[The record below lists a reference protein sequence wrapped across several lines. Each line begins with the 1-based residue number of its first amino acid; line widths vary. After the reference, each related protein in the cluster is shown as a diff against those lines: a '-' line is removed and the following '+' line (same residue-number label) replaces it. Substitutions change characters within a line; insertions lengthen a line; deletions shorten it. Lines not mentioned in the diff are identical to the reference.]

1 MRPGDVLAG
10 RFALEA
16 HAGAGGM
23 AEVYRARDLER
34 GCAVAIKLLR
44 DTSGADAPRFQRE
57 ATLLAELEHPR
68 IVRHVTHGSLPSG
81 ALYLAMEWLEG
92 EDLSRR
98 LARGRLEVQE
108 AVEIARCVAE
118 ALGAAHARGIV
129 HRDLKPSNVFLAGAE
144 PPRDVRLLDFGIA
157 WPCAGTRMT
166 GSGVLIGTPAY
177 MAPEQARSGGVV
189 DARADVFALGCL
201 LFECLAGEPAF
212 RGDHFMS
219 VLAKVLFDEPPRLS
233 DVRGDVPEA
242 LATLCARMLSK
253 DPETRPRDGRSAAEA
268 LRAFQEGGGDL
279 AEVVAPGAEAGA
291 VTGRPAALTAMER
304 RPVAVLLVGVV
315 GTGDASIADA
325 ATLPGA
331 LIAEASAWGGR
342 VESLPGGAAALTMV
356 GQGAAT
362 DLARQAARAALALR
376 RQTPDQP
383 MALSL
388 GWSTITGRLPRLGD
402 AIDRAARL
410 ISATGPGDPGGALPI
425 AIDDGLAGLL
435 DAQLDVREH
444 EDRFFLVGER
454 ASAEGGRTLL
464 GKQTSCV
471 GRDGELGML
480 AAAFAACVEEPSAR
494 AVLVT
499 APPGVGKSRLG
510 QEFLRRATERAPRAS
525 IWMGRGDPRR
535 ARSPFGLLAD
545 AIKGACGILE
555 GEPLGARQDKLRAQV
570 ARRVPEPERRR
581 VAEFVGELV
590 GAPFPDDD
598 SAPLRAARR
607 EAQVMSEQMQHAF
620 LALVQA
626 ACAEGPVVLVLEDLH
641 WGDLATTRFVDAA
654 LRQLAGEPLFV
665 LALARPEVVELFP
678 RLWAERGVHE
688 LRLKELGT
696 KACERLARQVLGE
709 DAHRRT
715 INRIVSIA
723 DGNAFYLEELIRA
736 AAEGREHELPDT
748 VMAMVQSRLGAL
760 DAEARRL
767 LRAASVFGETCWAS
781 GVSALVGGPAGAG
794 LAALV
799 DRELLVKRPESRFAR
814 EGELAFRHAL
824 LREGA
829 YAMLTEEDRALGH
842 RLAGQWLED
851 HGEGDPLVLAGHFDG
866 GGEHGRAAR
875 YWLRA
880 AEIAHRGEDVE
891 AALSHLHQGLAGE
904 VPAEIELA
912 LLGMQCELGTWRLD
926 ASGPTMLAA
935 ERMMREAPPGSQP
948 WAQGVAAALAYANLL
963 GLPDRFE
970 ALLGTLVGVEPDS
983 QATGLAAFALFV
995 GLYGTLLEGRVAS
1008 LGPLVERV
1016 RAMLERVEEREPF
1029 GAGFLHVALAME
1041 HLLAREEPW
1050 SALLRVDAAQKSY
1063 RGADHVRGASGA
1075 RLVRGLVLWTLGAT
1089 RRAEEELLGVAGA
1102 DETYGG
1108 WCSYRPFVLVHL
1120 ASERGD
1126 LDAARRLA
1134 EGLVASGRAR
1144 ALARDEGCGRWLL
1157 GEVLCRAGDLE
1168 RAERELDAAVPLL
1181 AVSTGIDLPGVQ
1193 AARAAVRLQQG
1204 RAAEALAVAE
1214 DGVARSRA
1222 MEGACGFFRGARLRL
1237 VHAECLAAAGQGN
1250 AAGKALAAA
1259 RERLLDIAGR
1269 IPEPQY
1275 RTSFLE
1281 EVPENRRTLALAQE
1295 WLGEA
1300 AGR

>member
-1 MRPGDVLAG
+1 M
-10 RFALEA
+10 LEA
-16 HAGAGGM
+16 QAGAGGM

-68 IVRHVTHGSLPSG
+68 IVRHVTHGLLPSG

-118 ALGAAHARGIV
+118 ALGAAHARGVV

-144 PPRDVRLLDFGIA
+144 PSRDVRLLDFGIA
-157 WPCAGTRMT
+157 WPGAGTRMT
-166 GSGVLIGTPAY
+166 GSGVLVGTPAY

-189 DARADVFALGCL
+189 DARADIFALGCL
-201 LFECLAGEPAF
+201 LFECLAGESAF

-233 DVRGDVPEA
+233 NVRGDVPEA

-253 DPETRPRDGRSAAEA
+253 DPEARPRDGRSAAEA
-268 LRAFQEGGGDL
+268 LRAFQEGGGDV
-279 AEVVAPGAEAGA
+279 AEVGAPGAEAGA
-291 VTGRPAALTAMER
+291 GAGAGTGRPAALTATER
-304 RPVAVLLVGVV
+304 RPVAVLLVGVFDP
-315 GTGDASIADA
+315 GDASFADA

-331 LIAEASAWGGR
+331 LIAEAWAWGGR

-388 GWSTITGRLPRLGD
+388 GWSTTTGRLPRLGD

-410 ISATGPGDPGGALPI
+410 ISAAGPDDPGGALPI
-425 AIDDGLAGLL
+425 AIDDGLAGLF
-435 DAQLDVREH
+435 DAQFDVREH

-510 QEFLRRATERAPRAS
+510 QEFLRRATERAPHAS

-535 ARSPFGLLAD
+535 ARSPFGLLAE

-581 VAEFVGELV
+581 VAEFVGELI

-607 EAQVMSEQMQHAF
+607 EAQVMSEQMQRAF
-620 LALVQA
+620 IALVQA

-688 LRLKELGT
+688 LRLKELGA

-715 INRIVSIA
+715 IDRIVSIA

-814 EGELAFRHAL
+814 EDELAFRHAL

-851 HGEGDPLVLAGHFDG
+851 RGEGDPLVLAGHFDG

-891 AALSHLHQGLAGE
+891 AALAHLHQGLAGE
-904 VPAEIELA
+904 VPAEVELA
-912 LLGMQCELGTWRLD
+912 LLGMQCELGTWWID

-935 ERMMREAPPGSQP
+935 ERMMREAPPGSPP
-948 WAQGVAAALAYANLL
+948 WAQGVAAALAYAHNL
-963 GLPDRFE
+963 GRRDRVEGILRTFL
-970 ALLGTLVGVEPDS
+970 AVEPDGE
-983 QATGLAAFALFV
+983 AAGLAAVALFV
-995 GLYGTLLEGRVAS
+995 GLYAALLRGDAAS
-1008 LGPLVERV
+1008 LVPLVEHV
-1016 RAMLERVEEREPF
+1016 RATLERVEEREPF

-1041 HLLAREEPW
+1041 RLLLRGDPW
-1050 SALLRVDAAQKSY
+1050 GALLRGEAARACY
-1063 RGADHVRGASGA
+1063 VRAGHTRGVSGVRM
-1075 RLVRGLVLWTLGAT
+1075 VIGLALWTLGAAE
-1089 RRAEEELLGVAGA
+1089 RAEEELLGVAGA
-1102 DETYGG
+1102 DEAYGG
-1108 WCSYRPFVLVHL
+1108 WCAYRPFVLAHL
-1120 ASERGD
+1120 AMERGA
-1126 LDAARRLA
+1126 LDEARRLA
-1134 EGLVASGRAR
+1134 EGLVASGSAR
-1144 ALARDEGCGRWLL
+1144 AVAVDEGRGRWIL
-1157 GEVLCRAGDLE
+1157 GEVLCRAGELG

-1181 AVSTGIDLPGVQ
+1181 AVATEIDLPGVQ
-1193 AARAAVRLQQG
+1193 AARAAVCLQQG
-1204 RAAEALAVAE
+1204 RVAEALAAAE
-1214 DGVARSRA
+1214 DGLARSRA
-1222 MEGACGFFRGARLRL
+1222 MAGACGFFRGARLRL
-1237 VHAECLAAAGQGN
+1237 VHAECLAAAGRRDD
-1250 AAGKALAAA
+1250 AGAALAAA
-1259 RERLLDIAGR
+1259 RERLLDIAGT
-1269 IPEPQY
+1269 IPDPQH
-1275 RTSFLE
+1275 RARFLG
-1281 EVPENRRTLALAQE
+1281 EVPENRRTLALARS
-1295 WLGEA
+1295 WLGEV